1 MRRQFTLIELLVVIA
16 IIAILAS
23 MLLPALSKA
32 RDKAKTIACVNKLK
46 QLGLA
51 QQMYRNDNAPWF
63 ALHLRTSYCSAGS
76 VAAMWQENGSPTTQ
90 YSYWWPKIAG
100 YLGYDVITGNSSQR
114 AGGCSRFAKAM
125 RCPAETAT
133 LPNWWTFDYSINY
146 YLFTDVPYAYYNG
159 SLSANKDYANRI
171 LNGSAPF
178 SRLGML
184 FDGRNSNTYMLPSMY
199 TNNSTDAQ
207 ITYAKSAVRHNN
219 GANVCFGDGHVE
231 YRSREALLEGT
242 SAHWSEPAYK
252 VYQMFWLGNF

>member
-1 MRRQFTLIELLVVIA
+1 MRKSFTLIELLVVIA

-100 YLGYDVITGNSSQR
+100 YLGFDVITGNASQR
-114 AGGCSRFAKAM
+114 AGGCSRFAQTM

-171 LNGSAPF
+171 LNGSAAY
-178 SRLGML
+178 SRIAMI
-184 FDGRNSNTYMLPSMY
+184 FDGRISAHYVLP
-199 TNNSTDAQ
+199 TTWTDVSTEAKM
-207 ITYAKSAVRHNN
+207 INMKSASRHNN
-219 GANVCFGDGHVE
+219 AANVTYADGHVE
-231 YRSREALLEGT
+231 TRSVDYIAR
-242 SAHWSEPAYK
+242 SATAIS
-252 VYQMFWLGNF
+252 QMFWFGKY